1 MQSLRMPRQHIAPP
15 GCIEPINRI
24 NKCHFVDPIT
34 PCERTKMQALVVQ
47 GHAQHTLQ
55 HAGDHEGPVI
65 FETVLTQHLLHDVA
79 VPGG

>member
-1 MQSLRMPRQHIAPP
+1 
-15 GCIEPINRI
+15 
-24 NKCHFVDPIT
+24 
-34 PCERTKMQALVVQ
+34 MQALVVQ

-55 HAGDHEGPVI
+55 HTGDHERPVI